1 MPEFAHSATFDVRD
15 YECDL
20 QGIVNNAN
28 YQHYLEHARHLY
40 LRELGID
47 FSVLSARG
55 ANLVVTRVE
64 IDYLSPLRSGEA
76 FTVRSRLER
85 VSRVRFVFVQEIDR
99 LDRKPVA
106 RAKVFGAT
114 MDASGRAT
122 RPPPEVDAAMPP
134 MGLT

>member
-1 MPEFAHSATFDVRD
+1 MSDFAHSAAFDVRD

-55 ANLVVTRVE
+55 ANLVVIRVE
-64 IDYLSPLRSGEA
+64 IDYLSPLRSGES
-76 FTVRSRLER
+76 FTVRSRIER
-85 VSRVRFVFVQEIDR
+85 VSRVRFVFIQEIDR
-99 LDRKPVA
+99 ADRSPVA
-106 RAKVFGAT
+106 RAKIFGAT
-114 MDASGRAT
+114 MDGAGRAT
-122 RPPPEVDAAMPP
+122 RPPPEVNAVMPP
-134 MGLT
+134 IALT

>member
-1 MPEFAHSATFDVRD
+1 MVEFAHSAVFDVRD

-55 ANLVVTRVE
+55 ANLVVIRVE
-64 IDYLSPLRSGEA
+64 IDYLSPLRSGES
-76 FTVRSRLER
+76 FVVRSRLER

-99 LDRKPVA
+99 ASRQPVA
-106 RAKVFGAT
+106 RAKIFGAT

-122 RPPPEVDAAMPP
+122 RPHPKSKP
-134 MGLT
+134 